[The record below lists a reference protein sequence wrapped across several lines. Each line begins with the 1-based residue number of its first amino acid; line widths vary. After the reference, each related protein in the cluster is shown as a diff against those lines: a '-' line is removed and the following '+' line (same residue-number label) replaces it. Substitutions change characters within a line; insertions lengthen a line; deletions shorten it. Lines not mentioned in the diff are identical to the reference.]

1 MKHLFITNTG
11 IFLKQV
17 VKGCTFL
24 MLQKEQQNAE
34 YGPPPQSPPSDNY
47 GAPPSSPGG
56 PY

>member
-1 MKHLFITNTG
+1 
-11 IFLKQV
+11 
-17 VKGCTFL
+17 

-34 YGPPPQSPPSDNY
+34 YGPPQQSPPSDNY